1 MQAPCEVCECED
13 PRAALWVYLELL
25 ARGCW
30 QGVVGKGLLARGCW
44 QRVVGKGLLAK
55 GCWQGVVGKGAEMAT
70 MTNTVLMDG
79 PGLRDVLNDS
89 RQGCLQDC
97 PHGCPEMISAIY
109 ASHYRYVLA

>member
-13 PRAALWVYLELL
+13 PRAALWVYLE
-25 ARGCW
+25 
-30 QGVVGKGLLARGCW
+30 LLARGCW

-89 RQGCLQDC
+89 RQGCLQDR

-109 ASHYRYVLA
+109 ASHYRYVLAICRHYFW